1 MPSQKSNVRDL
12 FITYKEFDPS
22 KVTYGKVKVDS
33 RGGKNVPILYD
44 GKPLR
49 IQTPLILNW
58 GVNEN
63 VDEQTGSKK
72 YNVALQFQ
80 REGSGPVAKFFEKM
94 NGFQTKLLTDCVSN
108 CKPWFGKSKMS
119 EDIASAL
126 FWPLLKYPKDK
137 ETQEPDES
145 RNPTMKVKIPY
156 WEGKY
161 NIELYDMD
169 GNLVC
174 DRPSDVDVDISDMI
188 PKASHFC
195 GIIECS
201 GIWFAAGRFSVPFKM
216 VLGKVRPPAR
226 LKGCCLVEDSEEEG
240 ELEQISSREK
250 EVSTRDDEMATSKNA
265 EVVDSEEEEA
275 VAEPEPEPES
285 APKKKKLVRTKKK
298 EAVAE

>member
-1 MPSQKSNVRDL
+1 MPSQKSAVRDL

-63 VDEQTGSKK
+63 VDEQSGSKK
-72 YNVALQFQ
+72 YNTALQFQ
-80 REGSGPVAKFFEKM
+80 REGNGPVVKFYEKM
-94 NGFQTKLLTDCVSN
+94 NAFQSKILSDCVSN

-169 GNLVC
+169 RNLVC
-174 DRPSDVDVDISDMI
+174 DRPSDVDVEIGDLI

-226 LKGCCLVEDSEEEG
+226 LKGCCLVEDSEEEA
-240 ELEQISSREK
+240 ELEQIESREEQEALREQEK
-250 EVSTRDDEMATSKNA
+250 DSSTNV

-275 VAEPEPEPES
+275 VEEEPEPEPEPT
-285 APKKKKLVRTKKK
+285 PKKKKVVRKKK
-298 EAVAE
+298 KAAE

>member
-1 MPSQKSNVRDL
+1 MPSQKSAVRDL

-63 VDEQTGSKK
+63 VDEQSGSKK
-72 YNVALQFQ
+72 YNTALQFQ
-80 REGSGPVAKFFEKM
+80 REGNGPVVKFYEKM
-94 NGFQTKLLTDCVSN
+94 NAFQSKILSDCVSN

-169 GNLVC
+169 RNLVC
-174 DRPSDVDVDISDMI
+174 DRPSDVDVEIGDLI

-226 LKGCCLVEDSEEEG
+226 LKGCCLVEDSEEEA
-240 ELEQISSREK
+240 ELEQIESREEQEALREQEK
-250 EVSTRDDEMATSKNA
+250 DSSTNV

-275 VAEPEPEPES
+275 VEEEPEPEPEP
-285 APKKKKLVRTKKK
+285 APKKKKVVRKKK
-298 EAVAE
+298 KAAE